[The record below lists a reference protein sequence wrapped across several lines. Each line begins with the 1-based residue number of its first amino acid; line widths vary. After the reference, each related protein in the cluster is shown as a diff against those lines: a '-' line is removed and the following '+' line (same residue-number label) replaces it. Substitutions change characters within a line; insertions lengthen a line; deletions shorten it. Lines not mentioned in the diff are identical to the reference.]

1 MRNVPLIPAALAV
14 LGLTAVTLA
23 GCSTSSPSSSCE
35 RPQTDAAFA
44 DLVSVS
50 GEVGSAPELQAYTPF
65 HTESTLIADAVVG
78 EGTPVT
84 TDAQLVVF
92 DITIVGGADGET
104 LLETGYDGGQAP
116 FQVANLVRSIPALDD
131 ALHCAAEGS
140 RTVIGLSP
148 DDMEPE
154 FASQIALG
162 AEDSAIAVV
171 DLRKVYLARADGTPV
186 FNARNGLPSVVRAPD
201 GRPGVTIPEA
211 AAPDEVVVQTLL
223 RGDGPEVTGDV
234 PVRVHYTGIV
244 WDTREEFD
252 SSWDG
257 EPASLTLDGVIP
269 GFAEALEGQTV
280 GSQVMVVIPP
290 EEGYGDQEQQ
300 GIPAD
305 STLVFVIDVL
315 GLDAAPTP

>member
-1 MRNVPLIPAALAV
+1 MRTVPLIPAVVAV
-14 LGLTAVTLA
+14 LGLTTFALA
-23 GCSTSSPSSSCE
+23 GCSAPTASSCE
-35 RPQTDAAFA
+35 RPETDAAFA
-44 DLVSVS
+44 EIVPVS
-50 GEVGSAPELQAYTPF
+50 GEVGDLPEFDPYTPF
-65 HTESTLIADAVVG
+65 HTEKTLVSDAVPG
-78 EGTPVT
+78 EGTAVT

-92 DITIVGGADGET
+92 DITIVSGTDGET
-104 LLETGYDGGQAP
+104 VLQTAYDQGQAP
-116 FQVANLVRSIPALDD
+116 IQVANLVQSIPALSD

-140 RTVIGLSP
+140 RTVIGLAP
-148 DDMEPE
+148 DDMVPE

-171 DLRKVYLARADGTPV
+171 DLRKVYLASADGEAV
-186 FNARNGLPSVVRAPD
+186 FNSRSGMPSVVRAPG
-201 GRPGVTIPEA
+201 GRPGVTIPES

-269 GFAEALEGQTV
+269 GFAQALEGQAV
-280 GSQVMVVIPP
+280 GSQVLVVIPP

-300 GIPAD
+300 GIPAN
-305 STLVFVIDVL
+305 STLVFVIDIL